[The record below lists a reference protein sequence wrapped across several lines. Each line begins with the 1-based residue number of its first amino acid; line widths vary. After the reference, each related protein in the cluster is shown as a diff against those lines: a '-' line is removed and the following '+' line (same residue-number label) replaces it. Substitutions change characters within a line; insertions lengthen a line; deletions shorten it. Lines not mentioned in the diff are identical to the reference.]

1 MRLQLIALT
10 GLALALG
17 GCDWFGGQRKPPL
30 PGERLPVLAVEQR
43 LEPDERLRDLRV
55 ELPEATDLAEWPQPQ
70 GIPGTAI
77 GHVRIDGYRV
87 AWRASIGEGNSRSG
101 RVTGSPVVAGG
112 RLYAVDG
119 VSRLVAIDVASGNRI
134 WSFVSEPDDDRSGGG
149 SGGGAA
155 VDGGRVYFATGYG
168 QLVAL
173 DAATGKEIWRF
184 QMSAPARSGPAVAQ
198 GRIFATTIDNQT
210 HALDAATGRRIWQ
223 HAGISESAGFIGAA
237 SPVVDGS
244 TVLVGYSSGELFAL
258 RAESGRVL
266 WSDTLSGV
274 NRTGQVSAM
283 ADIRGRPAVDR
294 GRVYVSTQ
302 SGRTVALDLR
312 TGTRVWEQEIGSL
325 GQPWVAGDYVFVMG
339 VDGEIACLQR
349 RDGRAVW
356 VASLGAFADERR
368 RRDRYVWSAPILAG
382 GRVFVANNRGQGVFL
397 DAATGAV
404 TDRLSLPGG
413 VEIAP
418 IAANRTVFLVTDDGN
433 VAAIR

>member
-1 MRLQLIALT
+1 MRAVTIALA

-43 LEPDERLRDLRV
+43 LEPDERLRDHRV
-55 ELPEATDLAEWPQPQ
+55 ELPEASDLAEWPQPQ
-70 GIPGTAI
+70 GAPGAAI
-77 GHVRIDGYRV
+77 GHVRLDGFRI
-87 AWRASIGEGNSRSG
+87 AWRASIGAGNSRSG
-101 RVTGSPVVAGG
+101 RVTGTPVVAGG
-112 RLYAVDG
+112 RLYTADG
-119 VSRLVAIDVASGNRI
+119 VSRLVAIDVASGNRL
-134 WSFVSEPDDDRSGGG
+134 WTFDGEPDEDRSGGG
-149 SGGGAA
+149 AGGGAA
-155 VDGGRVYFATGYG
+155 VDGERVYFATGYG

-173 DAATGKEIWRF
+173 EAATGKEVWRF
-184 QMSAPARSGPAVAQ
+184 QMTAPARSGPAVAQ
-198 GRIFATTIDNQT
+198 GRVFATTIDNQT
-210 HALDAATGRRIWQ
+210 HAIDASTGRRIWQ
-223 HAGISESAGFIGAA
+223 HSGISESAGFIGAA
-237 SPVVDGS
+237 SPVVDGT

-274 NRTGQVSAM
+274 GRTGQVSAM

-294 GRVYVSTQ
+294 GRVFVSTQ
-302 SGRTVALDLR
+302 SGRTVAIDLR
-312 TGTRVWEQEIGSL
+312 SGIRVWEQEIGSL

-368 RRDRYVWSAPILAG
+368 KRDRLVWSAPILAG

-404 TDRLSLPGG
+404 ADRLSLPGG
-413 VEIAP
+413 VEVAP
-418 IAANRTVFLVTDDGN
+418 VAASRTIFLVTDDGD